1 MKRTFCLMCC
11 LLLMAAFGAPA
22 RAESGCWYLYTYGA
36 HDFEQTEM
44 RLPTCTEAGYF
55 LLECRICG
63 LNELHMTD
71 SAIGHAWQRVG
82 NESSS
87 PTCTKAGITT
97 WVCDECSLKRTES
110 VKALGHDMRDESVVR
125 SPTCEIEGRMSIRCS
140 RCGYSDVRDIPRID
154 HQYGAWSVTVPATD
168 HSMGTRQ
175 SVCIECGDAQTE
187 NYFPDGTLTRGSK
200 GEAVRS
206 LQQMLLDLG
215 ILRDV
220 ADGVFGAKT
229 ELAVKD
235 YQTTAGFNSD
245 GIAWPQTLAQL
256 TLDWQTAMGY
266 ASAPSIPEPSE
277 TAAPRTVCGFYQDE
291 NGAAYIQHCTYHQ
304 GIIDIAATLLASA
317 DQSNSLRAQKQIRTL
332 WETELDSLYSE
343 WLQRAP
349 VEAQGAII
357 AAQATYMNYLAVQE
371 TVLQQQCDE
380 ETAALQINAELA
392 RQCAL
397 FCSMLHNEQ

>member
-1 MKRTFCLMCC
+1 MKRTFCLLCC
-11 LLLMAAFGAPA
+11 FVLLIVFSASAAYS
-22 RAESGCWYLYTYGA
+22 ECWYEDQNGT
-36 HDFEQTEM
+36 HDFEQVDVRKVTCTEDGYYILEC
-44 RLPTCTEAGYF
+44 RQCGKNVREITEKAIGHKWQKVDSESYPPTCTQG
-55 LLECRICG
+55 G
-63 LNELHMTD
+63 MT
-71 SAIGHAWQRVG
+71 
-82 NESSS
+82 
-87 PTCTKAGITT
+87 TY
-97 WVCDECSLKRTES
+97 VCDNCSQIRTES
-110 VKALGHDMRDESVVR
+110 VNALGHDMYDEAVVR

-266 ASAPSIPEPSE
+266 ASAPSIPEPAE
-277 TAAPRTVCGFYQDE
+277 TAAPRTACGFYQDE

-304 GIIDIAATLLASA
+304 GIIDIAATLLFP
-317 DQSNSLRAQKQIRTL
+317 SNGTRRTIL
-332 WETELDSLYSE
+332 
-343 WLQRAP
+343 
-349 VEAQGAII
+349 
-357 AAQATYMNYLAVQE
+357 
-371 TVLQQQCDE
+371 
-380 ETAALQINAELA
+380 
-392 RQCAL
+392 
-397 FCSMLHNEQ
+397 

>member
-1 MKRTFCLMCC
+1 MKRTFCLLCC
-11 LLLMAAFGAPA
+11 FVLLIVFSASAAYS
-22 RAESGCWYLYTYGA
+22 ECWYEDQNGT
-36 HDFEQTEM
+36 HDFEQVDVRKVTCTEDGYYILEC
-44 RLPTCTEAGYF
+44 RQCGKNVREITEKAIGHKWQKVDSESYPPTCTQG
-55 LLECRICG
+55 G
-63 LNELHMTD
+63 MT
-71 SAIGHAWQRVG
+71 
-82 NESSS
+82 
-87 PTCTKAGITT
+87 TY
-97 WVCDECSLKRTES
+97 VCDNCSQIRTES
-110 VKALGHDMRDESVVR
+110 VNALGHDMYDEAVVR

-332 WETELDSLYSE
+332 WETELDSFYSE

-349 VEAQGAII
+349 VEGQGAII
-357 AAQATYMNYLAVQE
+357 AAQGTYMNCLAVQE

-380 ETAALQINAELA
+380 ETAAMQINAELA

-397 FCSMLHNEQ
+397 LCNLLHNEQ

>member
-1 MKRTFCLMCC
+1 MKRTFCLLCC
-11 LLLMAAFGAPA
+11 FVLLIVFSASAAYS
-22 RAESGCWYLYTYGA
+22 ECWYEDQNGT
-36 HDFEQTEM
+36 HDFEQVDVRKVTCTEDGYYILEC
-44 RLPTCTEAGYF
+44 RQCGKNVREITEKAIGHKWQKVDSESYPPTCTQNG
-55 LLECRICG
+55 
-63 LNELHMTD
+63 MT
-71 SAIGHAWQRVG
+71 
-82 NESSS
+82 
-87 PTCTKAGITT
+87 TY
-97 WVCDECSLKRTES
+97 VCDNCSQIRTES
-110 VKALGHDMRDESVVR
+110 VNALGHDMYDEAVVR

-380 ETAALQINAELA
+380 ETAAMQINAELA

-397 FCSMLHNEQ
+397 LCNLLHNGQ

>member
-1 MKRTFCLMCC
+1 MKRTFCLLCC
-11 LLLMAAFGAPA
+11 FVLLIVFSASAAYS
-22 RAESGCWYLYTYGA
+22 ECWYEDQNGT
-36 HDFEQTEM
+36 HDFEQVDVRKVTCTEDGYYILEC
-44 RLPTCTEAGYF
+44 RQCGKNVREITGKAIGHKWQKVDSESYPPTCTQG
-55 LLECRICG
+55 G
-63 LNELHMTD
+63 MT
-71 SAIGHAWQRVG
+71 
-82 NESSS
+82 
-87 PTCTKAGITT
+87 TY
-97 WVCDECSLKRTES
+97 VCDNCSQIRTES
-110 VKALGHDMRDESVVR
+110 VNALGHDMYDEAVVR

-266 ASAPSIPEPSE
+266 ASAPSIPEPAE

-291 NGAAYIQHCTYHQ
+291 NGAAYIQHCTYHR

-357 AAQATYMNYLAVQE
+357 AAQATYMNYLAVHE

-380 ETAALQINAELA
+380 ETAAMQINAELA

-397 FCSMLHNEQ
+397 LCNMLHNEQ